1 MARRRAQ
8 ARLEMLGRRSES
20 RRRAEAS
27 APYITLAITLA
38 LALSLGVLH
47 NRREAA
53 GRPDPILASVRT
65 ALYPGQAGA
74 TRTRAIFAGGL
85 NWLPWSS
92 GNRTLADE
100 NTRLQQEVARLQIE
114 NQRLQS
120 AVEEVIR
127 LRRALGFLERQ
138 RGPALAAPVIG
149 LSPSPL
155 FDTLT
160 IGRGTRGGVRPGA
173 IVRTPGGLIGQIS
186 GADPFSSQ
194 VLLLSD
200 PNSGVSAYVV
210 RNGKVMGVG
219 IVQGNGRNQ
228 PLLLEYL
235 RVEDKVQPGDRVISS
250 GLGGVVPADI
260 LIGAVTSVR
269 DDRAR
274 ALKTATVAP
283 SASPW
288 RAREVLVLL

>member
-27 APYITLAITLA
+27 APYIMLAVTLAVA
-38 LALSLGVLH
+38 LGLGVLH
-47 NRREAA
+47 KRREAA
-53 GRPDPILASVRT
+53 HRPDPILSGVRT
-65 ALYPGQAGA
+65 ALYPGQAGMA
-74 TRTRAIFAGGL
+74 GVHTIFAGGL
-85 NWLPWSS
+85 TWPW
-92 GNRTLADE
+92 GGARALADE
-100 NTRLQQEVARLQIE
+100 NARLKREVARLQVE
-114 NQRLQS
+114 NQRLQA
-120 AVEEVIR
+120 AVNEVIR
-127 LRRALGFLERQ
+127 LRRALGFIERQ
-138 RGPALAAPVIG
+138 RGAPALAAPVIG

-160 IGRGTRGGVRPGA
+160 IGRGTRGGVRPG
-173 IVRTPGGLIGQIS
+173 GGLIGQIS
-186 GADPFSSQ
+186 EADPFSSQ

-219 IVQGNGRNQ
+219 IVQGHGRNQ
-228 PLLLEYL
+228 PLQLEYL
-235 RVEDKVQPGDRVISS
+235 RAEDKIQPGDRVISS
-250 GLGGVVPADI
+250 GLGGVFPPDI

-269 DDRAR
+269 EDRAR

-283 SASPW
+283 SASPY
-288 RAREVLVLL
+288 RAREVLVLP